1 MLETKSASRTNKL
14 KDMAYTKRTSHYVYR
29 QRMNIFLEQVK
40 KDSYVIIAL
49 AAPLLILYFVWNY
62 GINVPFS
69 DQWELIP
76 LLEKLHDK
84 TLTLADLWQQHN
96 EHRIIFPKILMLF
109 LAHFSNW
116 NIFLELCT
124 NMVLAIIN
132 LLFLFSILRN
142 TSESLKSPWL
152 KIIISLLIFSMVQYE
167 NWFWGWQIQIFMSVL
182 GAIIA
187 IWSVNK
193 WQGKTIGL
201 TIAISAAI
209 LSSYS
214 FSTGLVTWPAVV
226 ALLLLQKK
234 WKLKH
239 IIIWLLTCITTVL
252 LFYHN
257 YTKSNTNAPFSFILS
272 HPSIYIRYVLTYLG
286 SSLGHSRSSS
296 QVVASIMLIITS
308 LAIFDIRRLNK
319 ERFRNLTPWLA
330 LAIYAIL
337 AACVTGAGRIGL
349 GSQQALASRYT
360 TISTLLVI
368 SAAVTIYH
376 SMELNLSINK
386 KRSLKDILFI
396 IAITSVFCLSY
407 SNSYTHGVKEMKKI
421 AKCVN
426 ESAFCLT
433 DPENAD
439 DDSLKRLYPNPDVI
453 RQRIKVLSELGIKF
467 KTTE

>member
-1 MLETKSASRTNKL
+1 MLSES
-14 KDMAYTKRTSHYVYR
+14 
-29 QRMNIFLEQVK
+29 VK
-40 KDSYVIIAL
+40 KTLINIAIL
-49 AAPLLILYFVWNY
+49 LPPIFTFYFICKFGSTIPLW
-62 GINVPFS
+62 
-69 DQWELIP
+69 DQWELVP

-84 TLTLADLWQQHN
+84 TLMLADLWQLHN

-124 NMVLAIIN
+124 NMVLAIIS

-167 NWFWGWQIQIFMSVL
+167 NWFWGWQIQIFMSIL

-187 IWSVNK
+187 IWSANK

-201 TIAISAAI
+201 TIAILAAI

-214 FSTGLVTWPAVV
+214 FSSGLVIWPALAV
-226 ALLLLQKK
+226 LFLLQKK
-234 WKLKH
+234 WKINH
-239 IIIWLLTCITTVL
+239 IIILTIACIATVL
-252 LFYHN
+252 LYYYKYKGNPHHPPILF
-257 YTKSNTNAPFSFILS
+257 FLS
-272 HPSIYIRYVLTYLG
+272 HPLVYARYVLTYLG

-296 QVVASIMLIITS
+296 LVVALIMLIITS
-308 LAIFDIRRLNK
+308 LAIFDIWRIDK
-319 ERFRNLTPWLA
+319 KKIHNLAPWLA
-330 LAIYAIL
+330 LAIYVLL
-337 AACVTGAGRIGL
+337 AACATGL
-349 GSQQALASRYT
+349 GRAGFGARQALSSRYT